1 MNYKRY
7 VGGIIKHDGK
17 FVICKRNPEGST
29 EGMWSIPAGK
39 IEPQEDVR
47 LAAKREFFEETA
59 INIDNQDLKF
69 VGMIPR
75 YSRDGKRMK
84 GLMYTYMIE
93 VETPCHPNL
102 EEAIDGQEHSEC
114 GYFSV
119 EDIKSL
125 SIDTFLYSL
134 FEFISK

>member
-7 VGGIIKHDGK
+7 VGVIVKHGEK
-17 FVICKRNPEGST
+17 FLICKRKSEGIIP
-29 EGMWSIPAGK
+29 GMWSIPAGK
-39 IEPQEDVR
+39 IEMGEDVQS
-47 LAAKREFFEETA
+47 AARREFIEETS
-59 INIDNQDLKF
+59 INIDNENLKL

-93 VETPCHPNL
+93 VDTPSYPNL
-102 EEAIDGQEHSEC
+102 GEAIDGDEHSEC

-119 EDIKSL
+119 EEMKPL
-125 SIDTFLYSL
+125 SIDAFLYSL
-134 FEFISK
+134 FEIISK